1 MIMIYSWMISW
12 SVLQEPS
19 GKVLAVLYPDD
30 GIVKEKRESV
40 GRALVLDDQPGGEGQ
55 QGWVG
60 LETFL

>member
-30 GIVKEKRESV
+30 GFVKEMRETV
-40 GRALVLDDQPGGEGQ
+40 GSCLVLNDQPGGDSQ
-55 QGWVG
+55 QVGVG
-60 LETFL
+60 LETLF